1 MKVGQQ
7 IQFRMDQLGV
17 SVPELARRIG
27 VSAQAIRFWLT
38 GRSFP
43 GKRHA
48 PALEKALSFTVD
60 YTEGAAKSAGR
71 ENASELMNKFDL
83 EIALKVAQL
92 TPTMK
97 IALKALVDECLSL
110 QSSGRTSLLEK
121 ERAAPAK
128 TFFEG
133 RQQIAKR
140 SAKRAAG

>member
-1 MKVGQQ
+1 MQVGQQ

-17 SVPELARRIG
+17 SVPELAKRIG
-27 VSAQAIRFWLT
+27 VSAQAIRFWLA

-60 YTEGAAKSAGR
+60 YTEGAAKSSGR
-71 ENASELMNKFDL
+71 ESAGELMNKFDL

-110 QSSGRTSLLEK
+110 QTSGGALMDR
-121 ERAAPAK
+121 ERLAPAK
-128 TFFEG
+128 PFFEG
-133 RQQIAKR
+133 RKQIAKR